1 MIPIE
6 LEDDDDLLLI
16 KLQGYNDES
25 TMRDAT
31 VQTTFFVSG
40 SEIQF
45 INAGESLRGVVSN
58 KQHTYKIYEFYVN
71 QNDLYNSTEDGT
83 DLYIEVTPCN
93 GRVQFFVSDDFASL
107 FNNASY
113 VSSIDILS
121 FEKFGKTAKRLKNI

>member
-1 MIPIE
+1 VI
-6 LEDDDDLLLI
+6 
-16 KLQGYNDES
+16 
-25 TMRDAT
+25 
-31 VQTTFFVSG
+31 TTFFVSG
-40 SEIQF
+40 SEIQY

-71 QNDLYNSTEDGT
+71 QNDLYEEKDGGT
-83 DLYIEVTPCN
+83 DLFIEVTPCN

-113 VSSIDILS
+113 VSSIDMIS